1 MDGCVC
7 GGGTGVGGEGGRD
20 MTGERER
27 ERGRGEGGEG
37 VRACWVFLK
46 VGGGVVSVGWG
57 FGDLR
62 EEDVLDARRGWF
74 SLGDG
79 TASLHVSVFF
89 GFFLKAVLLLCM
101 YRIGLHFLNVEFDFS
116 IPPTPSSLQPTPAP
130 TPAPPA

>member
-1 MDGCVC
+1 MMDGWMCVWRWNW
-7 GGGTGVGGEGGRD
+7 GGGRGGEGYD
-20 MTGERER
+20 
-27 ERGRGEGGEG
+27 GGEG
-37 VRACWVFLK
+37 EGEGVCVRACWVFLK
-46 VGGGVVSVGWG
+46 VGGGVVTVRWG

-62 EEDVLDARRGWF
+62 EKDVLDARRGWF